1 MERSRKLSGD
11 GDDTIEPM
19 QNLLTTLYKNHS
31 EKTALPSPLLVET
44 FIESLLSLLFPAYN
58 NKKIVSQ
65 EQLEEEYQKNKKAL
79 EVVLLHVEKELNL
92 PVSEQLELFYLALP
106 SIYGSLLKDAEAIEK
121 GDPAAR
127 GVEEVMRSYP
137 GFYAISI
144 FRIAHQL
151 FEQGIA
157 FVPRILTE
165 LAHSKTGIDIH
176 PGATIGEYFFIDHG
190 TGIVIGE
197 TTIIGNYVK
206 IYQGVTL
213 GALSV
218 KKEMAET
225 KRHPTI
231 EDGVVIYAGA
241 TILGGR
247 TIIGK
252 DSVIGGN
259 TWITES
265 IEPNT
270 LVYHQPEL
278 IKKNNNKLQ

>member
-1 MERSRKLSGD
+1 
-11 GDDTIEPM
+11 M
-19 QNLLTTLYKNHS
+19 QNLLNKLYQAHS
-31 EKTALPSPLLVET
+31 QKKSLPAPQLVEV
-44 FIESLLSLLFPAYN
+44 FIETLLALLFPAHSV
-58 NKKIVSQ
+58 KKIVSK
-65 EQLEEEYQKNKKAL
+65 EQLEEEIEKNKKQL
-79 EVVLLHVEKELNL
+79 EVLLLHIESDLKSSVSQIIESFYQDL
-92 PVSEQLELFYLALP
+92 PR
-106 SIYGSLLKDAEAIEK
+106 IYDLLLKDAEALEK

-127 GVEEVMRSYP
+127 GIEEVMRSYP
-137 GFYAISI
+137 GFYAVSI
-144 FRIAHQL
+144 FRIANVL
-151 FEQGIA
+151 FKMDVP
-157 FVPRILTE
+157 FLPRIFTE

-176 PGATIGEYFFIDHG
+176 PGASIGEYFFIDHG

-197 TTIIGNYVK
+197 TTIIGNNVK

-218 KKEMAET
+218 KKEMAEI

-241 TILGGR
+241 TILGGN

-252 DSVIGGN
+252 NSVIGGN

-265 IEPNT
+265 IESNS

-278 IKKNNNKLQ
+278 IIKNKS

>member
-1 MERSRKLSGD
+1 
-11 GDDTIEPM
+11 M
-19 QNLLTTLYKNHS
+19 QNLLTKLFQAHS
-31 EKTALPSPLLVET
+31 HKKALPAPQLVEAFVET
-44 FIESLLSLLFPAYN
+44 LLAILFPAYSV
-58 NKKIVSQ
+58 KKIVSK
-65 EQLEEEYQKNKKAL
+65 EQLEEEIEKNKKQL
-79 EVVLLHVEKELNL
+79 EVLLLHIEADLTLSASEIINQFYDEL
-92 PVSEQLELFYLALP
+92 PA
-106 SIYGSLLKDAEAIEK
+106 IYDLLLKDAEAIEK

-144 FRIAHQL
+144 FRIANAL
-151 FEQGIA
+151 FKLNVPFI
-157 FVPRILTE
+157 PRIFTE

-197 TTIIGNYVK
+197 TTVIGNNVK

-231 EDGVVIYAGA
+231 EDNVVIYAGA
-241 TILGGR
+241 TILGGNTVIGEN
-247 TIIGK
+247 TI
-252 DSVIGGN
+252 IGGN

-265 IEPNT
+265 IDSNSM
-270 LVYHQPEL
+270 VYHQPEL
-278 IKKNNNKLQ
+278 IIKNKSN

>member
-1 MERSRKLSGD
+1 
-11 GDDTIEPM
+11 M
-19 QNLLTTLYKNHS
+19 QNLLTTLFKNHS
-31 EKTALPSPLLVET
+31 EKTSLPSPLLVET

-65 EQLEEEYQKNKKAL
+65 EQLEEEYTKNKKSL
-79 EVVLLHVEKELNL
+79 EVLLLHVEKELSQD
-92 PVSEQLELFYLALP
+92 VHQQVALFYEELP
-106 SIYGSLLKDAEAIEK
+106 NIYDALLKDAEAIEK

-127 GVEEVMRSYP
+127 GIEEVMRSYP

-151 FEQGIA
+151 FVQNVPYI
-157 FVPRILTE
+157 PRILTE

-197 TTIIGNYVK
+197 TTLIGNHVK
-206 IYQGVTL
+206 VYQGVTL

-231 EDGVVIYAGA
+231 EDGAVIYAGA

-247 TIIGK
+247 TIIGTN
-252 DSVIGGN
+252 SVIGGN

-270 LVYHQPEL
+270 LVYHQPEI
-278 IKKNNNKLQ
+278 IKKKQS

>member
-1 MERSRKLSGD
+1 MESF
-11 GDDTIEPM
+11 
-19 QNLLTTLYKNHS
+19 
-31 EKTALPSPLLVET
+31 V
-44 FIESLLSLLFPAYN
+44 ESLLSILFPAYN
-58 NKKIVSQ
+58 QKKITSKNQLKAEIQKSQ
-65 EQLEEEYQKNKKAL
+65 QTFELL
-79 EVVLLHVEKELNL
+79 LLHVEKELD
-92 PVSEQLELFYLALP
+92 SDIHSIAIEFYKKLVDVYET
-106 SIYGSLLKDAEAIEK
+106 ILKDAEAIEK

-127 GVEEVMRSYP
+127 GIEEVIRSYP

-151 FEQGIA
+151 FLQNIPYI
-157 FVPRILTE
+157 PRILTE

-197 TTIIGNYVK
+197 TTIIGNHVK
-206 IYQGVTL
+206 VYQGVTL

-247 TIIGK
+247 TIIGENT
-252 DSVIGGN
+252 VIGGN

-270 LVYHQPEL
+270 LVYHQPEI
-278 IKKNNNKLQ
+278 IKKTNKK

>member
-1 MERSRKLSGD
+1 
-11 GDDTIEPM
+11 M
-19 QNLLTTLYKNHS
+19 QNLLKTLYKKHS
-31 EKTALPSPLLVET
+31 EKTSLPSPLLVET
-44 FIESLLSLLFPAYN
+44 FIESLLALLFPAYN

-65 EQLEEEYQKNKKAL
+65 EQLEEEYIKNKKSL
-79 EVVLLHVEKELNL
+79 DVLLLHVEKELSTT
-92 PVSEQLELFYLALP
+92 VSNQLEQFYQELP
-106 SIYGSLLKDAEAIEK
+106 SIYTALLKDAEAIEK

-127 GVEEVMRSYP
+127 GIEEVMRSYP

-151 FEQGIA
+151 FVQNIPYI
-157 FVPRILTE
+157 PRILTE

-197 TTIIGNYVK
+197 TTLIGNNVK
-206 IYQGVTL
+206 VYQGVTL

-247 TIIGK
+247 TIIGTN
-252 DSVIGGN
+252 SVIGGN

-270 LVYHQPEL
+270 LVYHQPEI
-278 IKKNNNKLQ
+278 IKKSNKNIT

>member
-1 MERSRKLSGD
+1 
-11 GDDTIEPM
+11 M
-19 QNLLTTLYKNHS
+19 QNLLTTLYKKHS
-31 EKTALPSPLLVET
+31 EKTSLPSPLLVET
-44 FIESLLSLLFPAYN
+44 FIESLLALLFPAYN

-65 EQLEEEYQKNKKAL
+65 EQLEEEYTKNKKSL
-79 EVVLLHVEKELNL
+79 DVLLLHVEKELSTT
-92 PVSEQLELFYLALP
+92 VSDQLEQFYQELP
-106 SIYGSLLKDAEAIEK
+106 SIYNALLKDAEAIEK

-127 GVEEVMRSYP
+127 GIEEVMRSYP

-144 FRIAHQL
+144 FRFAHQL
-151 FEQGIA
+151 FIQNIPYI
-157 FVPRILTE
+157 PRILTE

-197 TTIIGNYVK
+197 TTLIGNNVK
-206 IYQGVTL
+206 VYQGVTL

-252 DSVIGGN
+252 NTVIGGN

-270 LVYHQPEL
+270 LVYHQPKI
-278 IKKNNNKLQ
+278 IKKSNKNIT

>member
-1 MERSRKLSGD
+1 MK
-11 GDDTIEPM
+11 
-19 QNLLTTLYKNHS
+19 NLLYKLYQAHSQKKTLP
-31 EKTALPSPLLVET
+31 APQLVEL
-44 FIESLLSLLFPAYN
+44 FIESLLALLFPAHSV
-58 NKKIVSQ
+58 KKIVSK
-65 EQLEEEYQKNKKAL
+65 EQLEEEIEKNKKQL
-79 EVVLLHVEKELNL
+79 EVLLLHVEGELDKEVQHVVNAFYDLL
-92 PVSEQLELFYLALP
+92 PATYDL
-106 SIYGSLLKDAEAIEK
+106 LLKDAEAIEK

-127 GVEEVMRSYP
+127 GIEEVMRSYP

-144 FRIAHQL
+144 FRIANVLFQL
-151 FEQGIA
+151 NVPFL
-157 FVPRILTE
+157 PRIFTE

-176 PGATIGEYFFIDHG
+176 PGATVGEYFFIDHG

-197 TTIIGNYVK
+197 TTVIGKNVK

-247 TIIGK
+247 TTIGENA
-252 DSVIGGN
+252 VIGGN

-278 IKKNNNKLQ
+278 NKKKVES

>member
-1 MERSRKLSGD
+1 
-11 GDDTIEPM
+11 
-19 QNLLTTLYKNHS
+19 
-31 EKTALPSPLLVET
+31 VES
-44 FIESLLSLLFPAYN
+44 FVESLLSILFPAYN
-58 NKKIVSQ
+58 QKKITSKNQLKAEIQKSQ
-65 EQLEEEYQKNKKAL
+65 QTFELL
-79 EVVLLHVEKELNL
+79 LLHVEKELD
-92 PVSEQLELFYLALP
+92 SDIHSIAIEFYKKLVDVYET
-106 SIYGSLLKDAEAIEK
+106 ILKDAEAIEK

-127 GVEEVMRSYP
+127 GIEEVIRSYP

-151 FEQGIA
+151 FLQNIPYI
-157 FVPRILTE
+157 PRILTE

-197 TTIIGNYVK
+197 TTIIGNHVK
-206 IYQGVTL
+206 VYQGVTL

-247 TIIGK
+247 TIIGENT
-252 DSVIGGN
+252 VIGGN

-270 LVYHQPEL
+270 LVYHQPEI
-278 IKKNNNKLQ
+278 IKKTNKK

>member
-1 MERSRKLSGD
+1 MGYLNSSK
-11 GDDTIEPM
+11 ICKM
-19 QNLLTTLYKNHS
+19 QNLLNKLYQAHSQKKTLP
-31 EKTALPSPLLVET
+31 APQLVEL
-44 FIESLLSLLFPAYN
+44 FIESLLALLFPAHSV
-58 NKKIVSQ
+58 KKIVSK
-65 EQLEEEYQKNKKAL
+65 EQLEEEIEKNKKQL
-79 EVVLLHVEKELNL
+79 EVLLLHVEGELEKEVQHVVNAFYELL
-92 PVSEQLELFYLALP
+92 PATYDL
-106 SIYGSLLKDAEAIEK
+106 LLKDAEAIEK

-127 GVEEVMRSYP
+127 GIEEVMRSYP

-144 FRIAHQL
+144 FRIANVLFQL
-151 FEQGIA
+151 NVPFL
-157 FVPRILTE
+157 PRIFTE

-176 PGATIGEYFFIDHG
+176 PGATVGEYFFIDHG

-197 TTIIGNYVK
+197 TTVIGKNVK

-247 TIIGK
+247 TTIGEN
-252 DSVIGGN
+252 SVIGGN

-278 IKKNNNKLQ
+278 NKKKVEV

>member
-1 MERSRKLSGD
+1 
-11 GDDTIEPM
+11 M
-19 QNLLTTLYKNHS
+19 QNLLNKLYQAHS
-31 EKTALPSPLLVET
+31 QKKILPAPQLVEV
-44 FIESLLSLLFPAYN
+44 FIETLLALLFPAHSV
-58 NKKIVSQ
+58 KKIVFK
-65 EQLEEEYQKNKKAL
+65 EQLEEEIEKNKKQL
-79 EVVLLHVEKELNL
+79 EVLLLHIESDLKSSVSQIIESFYQDL
-92 PVSEQLELFYLALP
+92 PR
-106 SIYGSLLKDAEAIEK
+106 IYDLLLKDAEALEK

-127 GVEEVMRSYP
+127 GIEEVMRSYP

-144 FRIAHQL
+144 FRIANVL
-151 FEQGIA
+151 FKMDVP
-157 FVPRILTE
+157 FLPRIFTE

-176 PGATIGEYFFIDHG
+176 PGANIGEYFFIDHG

-197 TTIIGNYVK
+197 TTIIGNNVK

-218 KKEMAET
+218 KKEMAEI

-241 TILGGR
+241 TILGGN

-252 DSVIGGN
+252 NSVIGGN

-270 LVYHQPEL
+270 LAYHQPEL
-278 IKKNNNKLQ
+278 IIKNKSN

>member
-1 MERSRKLSGD
+1 
-11 GDDTIEPM
+11 M
-19 QNLLTTLYKNHS
+19 QNLLTKLFKAHS
-31 EKTALPSPLLVET
+31 HKKALPAPQLVEAFVET
-44 FIESLLSLLFPAYN
+44 LLAILFPAYSV
-58 NKKIVSQ
+58 KKIVSK
-65 EQLEEEYQKNKKAL
+65 EQLEEEVERNKKEL
-79 EVVLLHVEKELNL
+79 EVLLLHIEADLTFL
-92 PVSEQLELFYLALP
+92 PSEIINQFYDELP
-106 SIYGSLLKDAEAIEK
+106 SIYDLLLKDADAIEK

-144 FRIAHQL
+144 YRIANTL
-151 FEQGIA
+151 FKLNVPFI
-157 FVPRILTE
+157 PRIFTE

-197 TTIIGNYVK
+197 TTLIGNHVK

-241 TILGGR
+241 TILGGN

-252 DSVIGGN
+252 DSIIGGN

-265 IEPNT
+265 IDSNSM
-270 LVYHQPEL
+270 VYHQPEL
-278 IKKNNNKLQ
+278 IIKNKN

>member
-1 MERSRKLSGD
+1 
-11 GDDTIEPM
+11 M
-19 QNLLTTLYKNHS
+19 QNLLNKLYQAHS
-31 EKTALPSPLLVET
+31 QKKSLPAPQLVEV
-44 FIESLLSLLFPAYN
+44 FIETLLALLFPAHSV
-58 NKKIVSQ
+58 KKIVSK
-65 EQLEEEYQKNKKAL
+65 EQLEEEIEKNKKQL
-79 EVVLLHVEKELNL
+79 EVLLLHIESDLKSSVSQIIESFYQDL
-92 PVSEQLELFYLALP
+92 PR
-106 SIYGSLLKDAEAIEK
+106 IYDLLLKDAEALEK

-127 GVEEVMRSYP
+127 GIEEVMRSYP

-144 FRIAHQL
+144 FRIANVL
-151 FEQGIA
+151 FKMDVP
-157 FVPRILTE
+157 FLPRIFTE

-176 PGATIGEYFFIDHG
+176 PGANIGEFFFIDHG

-197 TTIIGNYVK
+197 TTIIGNNVK

-218 KKEMAET
+218 KKEMAEI

-241 TILGGR
+241 TILGGN

-252 DSVIGGN
+252 NSVIGGN

-265 IEPNT
+265 IESNS

-278 IKKNNNKLQ
+278 IIKNKSI

>member
-1 MERSRKLSGD
+1 
-11 GDDTIEPM
+11 M
-19 QNLLTTLYKNHS
+19 QNLLNKLYQAHS
-31 EKTALPSPLLVET
+31 QKKSLPAPQLVEV
-44 FIESLLSLLFPAYN
+44 FIETLLALLFPAHSV
-58 NKKIVSQ
+58 KKIVSK
-65 EQLEEEYQKNKKAL
+65 EQLEEEIEKNKKQL
-79 EVVLLHVEKELNL
+79 EVLLLHIESDLKSSVSQIIESFYQDL
-92 PVSEQLELFYLALP
+92 PR
-106 SIYGSLLKDAEAIEK
+106 IYDLLLKDAEALEK

-127 GVEEVMRSYP
+127 GIEEVMRSYP

-144 FRIAHQL
+144 FRIANVL
-151 FEQGIA
+151 FKMDVP
-157 FVPRILTE
+157 FLPRIFTE

-176 PGATIGEYFFIDHG
+176 PGANIGEYFFIDHG

-197 TTIIGNYVK
+197 TTIIGNNVK

-218 KKEMAET
+218 KKEMAEI

-241 TILGGR
+241 TILGGN

-252 DSVIGGN
+252 NSVIGGN

-265 IEPNT
+265 IESNS

-278 IKKNNNKLQ
+278 IIKNKS

>member
-1 MERSRKLSGD
+1 
-11 GDDTIEPM
+11 M
-19 QNLLTTLYKNHS
+19 QNLLNKLYQAHS
-31 EKTALPSPLLVET
+31 QKKSLPAPQLVEV
-44 FIESLLSLLFPAYN
+44 FIETLLALLFPAHSV
-58 NKKIVSQ
+58 KKIVSK
-65 EQLEEEYQKNKKAL
+65 EQLEEEIEKNKKQL
-79 EVVLLHVEKELNL
+79 EVLLLHIESDLKSSVSQIIESFYQDL
-92 PVSEQLELFYLALP
+92 PR
-106 SIYGSLLKDAEAIEK
+106 IYDLLLKDAEALEK

-127 GVEEVMRSYP
+127 GIEEVMRSYP

-144 FRIAHQL
+144 FRIANVL
-151 FEQGIA
+151 FKMDVP
-157 FVPRILTE
+157 FLPRIFTE

-176 PGATIGEYFFIDHG
+176 PGASIGEYFFIDHG

-197 TTIIGNYVK
+197 TTIIGNNVK

-218 KKEMAET
+218 KKEMAEI

-241 TILGGR
+241 TILGGN

-252 DSVIGGN
+252 NSVIGGN

-265 IEPNT
+265 IESNS

-278 IKKNNNKLQ
+278 IIKNKSI

>member
-1 MERSRKLSGD
+1 
-11 GDDTIEPM
+11 M
-19 QNLLTTLYKNHS
+19 QNLLTTLYKKHS
-31 EKTALPSPLLVET
+31 EKTSLPSPLLVET
-44 FIESLLSLLFPAYN
+44 FIESLLALLFPAYN

-65 EQLEEEYQKNKKAL
+65 EQLEEEYTKNKKSL
-79 EVVLLHVEKELNL
+79 DVLLLHVEKELSTS
-92 PVSEQLELFYLALP
+92 VSNQLEQFYKELP
-106 SIYGSLLKDAEAIEK
+106 SIYSALLKDAEAIEK

-127 GVEEVMRSYP
+127 GIEEVMRSYP
-137 GFYAISI
+137 GFYAICI

-151 FEQGIA
+151 YVQNIPYI
-157 FVPRILTE
+157 PRILTE

-197 TTIIGNYVK
+197 TTLIGNHVK
-206 IYQGVTL
+206 VYQGVTL

-247 TIIGK
+247 TIIGTN
-252 DSVIGGN
+252 SVIGGN

-270 LVYHQPEL
+270 LVYHQPEI
-278 IKKNNNKLQ
+278 IKKSNKNITKLNTND

>member
-1 MERSRKLSGD
+1 
-11 GDDTIEPM
+11 M
-19 QNLLTTLYKNHS
+19 QNLLTTLYKKHS
-31 EKTALPSPLLVET
+31 EKTSLPSHLLVET
-44 FIESLLSLLFPAYN
+44 FIETLLALLFPAYN

-65 EQLEEEYQKNKKAL
+65 EQLEEEYTKNKKSL
-79 EVVLLHVEKELNL
+79 DVLLLHVEKELSTS
-92 PVSEQLELFYLALP
+92 VSNQLEQFYQELP
-106 SIYGSLLKDAEAIEK
+106 SIYTALLKDAEAIEQ

-127 GVEEVMRSYP
+127 GIEEVMRSYP
-137 GFYAISI
+137 GFYAICI

-151 FEQGIA
+151 FIQNIPYI
-157 FVPRILTE
+157 PRILTE

-176 PGATIGEYFFIDHG
+176 PGAIIGEYFFIDHG

-197 TTIIGNYVK
+197 TTFIGNNVK
-206 IYQGVTL
+206 VYQGVTL

-252 DSVIGGN
+252 NTVIGGN

-270 LVYHQPEL
+270 LVYHQPEI
-278 IKKNNNKLQ
+278 IKKSNKNIT

>member
-1 MERSRKLSGD
+1 
-11 GDDTIEPM
+11 M
-19 QNLLTTLYKNHS
+19 QNLLTTLYNKHA
-31 EKTALPSPLLVET
+31 EKTQLPSPFLVES
-44 FIESLLSLLFPAYN
+44 FVESLLSILFPAYN
-58 NKKIVSQ
+58 RRKIVSKN
-65 EQLEEEYQKNKKAL
+65 QLKDEIQKSQQTFEL
-79 EVVLLHVEKELNL
+79 LLLHVEKELD
-92 PVSEQLELFYLALP
+92 SDIHSIAKEFYLQLVN
-106 SIYGSLLKDAEAIEK
+106 IYETILKDAEAIEK

-127 GVEEVMRSYP
+127 GVEEVIRSYP

-151 FEQGIA
+151 YVQNIPYI
-157 FVPRILTE
+157 PRILTE

-197 TTIIGNYVK
+197 TTLIGNHVK
-206 IYQGVTL
+206 VYQGVTL

-247 TIIGK
+247 TIIGEN
-252 DSVIGGN
+252 SVIGGN

-270 LVYHQPEL
+270 LVYHQPEI
-278 IKKNNNKLQ
+278 IKKKQS